1 MSDLNITSI
10 QTAKRANLLSLL
22 TSSST
27 LICCALPATLVAIGS
42 VATLTS
48 LLSTFPQLIWVSEHK
63 EIVFGLAAMMLLLA
77 GYLQWQARHAPC
89 PAEPVLAQVCIKTR
103 KQALFI
109 YWISVMIFLIGAFFA
124 FIAPLLI

>member
-1 MSDLNITSI
+1 
-10 QTAKRANLLSLL
+10 LLSLL

-89 PAEPVLAQVCIKTR
+89 PAEPALAQVCIKTR